1 MMGIP
6 IDGHAHVCND
16 NMSVI
21 ANSTRPKSTL
31 KKKSNVIAYHFVHK
45 NVANGTCKIA
55 HDPSETNLADLL
67 AKIQSGTERTQLATV
82 MLY

>member
-6 IDGHAHVCND
+6 INGHVHVHND

-31 KKKSNVIAYHFVHK
+31 KKKSSVIAYHFVCE

-55 HDPSETNLADLL
+55 YEPSETNLVDLL
-67 AKIQSGTERTQLATV
+67 TKIQLLKIPVLFIS
-82 MLY
+82 